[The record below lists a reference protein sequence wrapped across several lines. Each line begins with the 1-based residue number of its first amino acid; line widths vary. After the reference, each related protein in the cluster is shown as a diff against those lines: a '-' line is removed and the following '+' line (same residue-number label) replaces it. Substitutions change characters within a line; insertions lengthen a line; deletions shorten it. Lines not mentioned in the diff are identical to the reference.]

1 MDKERAIELI
11 EMVERGTLEHNSS
24 LAKEAYRYLR
34 KLKST
39 SKDMLDRIYW
49 LEYSKGGKW

>member
-1 MDKERAIELI
+1 MDKEYAIKLI

-34 KLKST
+34 KLKGT

-49 LEYSKGGKW
+49 LEHSKGGKW